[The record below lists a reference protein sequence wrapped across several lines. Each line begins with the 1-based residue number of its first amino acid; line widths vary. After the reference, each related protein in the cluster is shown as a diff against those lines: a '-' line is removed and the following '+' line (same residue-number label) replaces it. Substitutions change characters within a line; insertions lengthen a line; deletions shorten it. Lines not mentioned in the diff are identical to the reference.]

1 MPKVKTSV
9 KGQIVI
15 PKEIRDAL
23 GIKPGSI
30 LNIRVEDKKIIIEP
44 APSPPEVFVELGEE
58 SEKILRE
65 SRKVDEER
73 IKRLLRDLGV
83 ESGG

>member
-1 MPKVKTSV
+1 MRVKTSS
-9 KGQIVI
+9 KGQVVI

-30 LNIRVEDKKIIIEP
+30 LNVRVEGKKIILEP
-44 APSPPEVFVELGEE
+44 ASSPPDVFVELGEE
-58 SEKILRE
+58 SGRILRE
-65 SRKVDEER
+65 ARKIDEEG

-83 ESGG
+83 EGGS

>member
-1 MPKVKTSV
+1 MPKVKTST

-30 LNIRVEDKKIIIEP
+30 LNIHVEGKKIILEP
-44 APSPPEVFVELGEE
+44 APSPPDVFVELGEE
-58 SEKILRE
+58 SERILRE
-65 SRKVDEER
+65 SRKVDEEG
-73 IKRLLRDLGV
+73 IKRLLKDLGV

>member
-1 MPKVKTSV
+1 MYKVKTSS

-30 LNIRVEDKKIIIEP
+30 LNVHVEGKKIILEP
-44 APSPPEVFVELGEE
+44 ASAPPDIFVDLGD
-58 SEKILRE
+58 SEKILND
-65 SRKVDEER
+65 SRKIDEEK

-83 ESGG
+83 ESSD

>member
-1 MPKVKTSV
+1 MPKVKTSS

-30 LNIRVEDKKIIIEP
+30 LNIRVEGKRIILEP
-44 APSPPEVFVELGEE
+44 APAPPDVFVELGEK
-58 SEKILRE
+58 SGKILRE
-65 SRKVDEER
+65 SRRIDEER

-83 ESGG
+83 ESSG

>member
-1 MPKVKTSV
+1 MAKVKTSS

-30 LNIRVEDKKIIIEP
+30 LNIRLEGKRIVLEP
-44 APSPPEVFVELGEE
+44 APPPPDIFVELGE
-58 SEKILRE
+58 SEKILQEAR
-65 SRKVDEER
+65 RVDEEKM
-73 IKRLLRDLGV
+73 KRLLRDLGV
-83 ESGG
+83 EGSD

>member
-1 MPKVKTSV
+1 MARVKTSS

-30 LNIRVEDKKIIIEP
+30 LNIRLENKRIILEP
-44 APSPPEVFVELGEE
+44 VSSPPDIFVELGE
-58 SEKILRE
+58 SEKILQEAR
-65 SRKVDEER
+65 RIDEEK

-83 ESGG
+83 EDSS

>member
-1 MPKVKTSV
+1 MPRVKTSV

-30 LNIRVEDKKIIIEP
+30 LNIRVEGKKIIIEP
-44 APSPPEVFVELGEE
+44 APSPPDIFVELGEE
-58 SEKILRE
+58 SERILRE
-65 SRKVDEER
+65 SRKVDKER
-73 IKRLLRDLGV
+73 IKQLLRDLGV

>member
-1 MPKVKTSV
+1 MPRVKTSS

-30 LNIRVEDKKIIIEP
+30 LNIYVEGKKIILEP
-44 APSPPEVFVELGEE
+44 SSSPPNIFVDLGER
-58 SEKILRE
+58 SEQILKE
-65 SRKVDEER
+65 SRKIDEER
-73 IKRLLRDLGV
+73 MRKLLRDLGV
-83 ESGG
+83 ESSD

>member
-1 MPKVKTSV
+1 MPKVKTSS

-30 LNIRVEDKKIIIEP
+30 LNILVEGKRIILEP
-44 APSPPEVFVELGEE
+44 APAPPDVFVELGEE

-65 SRKVDEER
+65 ERRIDEER

-83 ESGG
+83 EGSS